1 LLGCVVANFVLTQS
15 RRIMLTCGRFFGLA
29 AVLAAVAVFFLGL
42 ADRPPFVAT
51 TSPDVVA
58 IVALSDDKDVGGN
71 IMRLLQGTIKGIRA
85 TSNDGSTT
93 TTTNHSHKRA
103 LMGAASRYG
112 SPMGAEYLSVGLFLD
127 DPKTVA
133 NPRWAIGYAVDVPYD
148 QAQAMAAEIGAVDG
162 TNVVRAVRISL
173 ASTLSARIPWRN
185 IFTPMIGPRL
195 HWPRGV
201 ELFRSEG
208 HAATCGRHQE
218 GGCTIALEAYV
229 TGPKGSKEWID
240 YTIVMG
246 DTTQTYDDLYP
257 EPATEQE
264 AQPPVPPEVPDAEP
278 ESEREAQE
286 TVGDTDT
293 AEPEVE
299 TPEDLQETGEAA
311 DAAPEVEPQQ
321 EEEPEGTGEVHAE
334 LHHEQVPPIEP
345 EVAAEA
351 AIHVETHS
359 EPEIVAEDPEPEV
372 PPHEESHTPEHGE
385 EAVEDP
391 PGSDSAAHHHESD
404 GDALGDAPFEGEE
417 DSEHDAEE
425 SEEEFVEEEEQEEG
439 EDGVGDEANAN
450 EEDGQEDEEVAGED
464 EEEYLD
470 EEGAGEEYS
479 DNDEEDEVEHFEDE
493 EGHDEF

>member
-1 LLGCVVANFVLTQS
+1 
-15 RRIMLTCGRFFGLA
+15 MLTCGRFFGLA
-29 AVLAAVAVFFLGL
+29 AVLAAVSVFFLGL

-51 TSPDVVA
+51 TSPDVVT

-85 TSNDGSTT
+85 ASNDGSSSSTN
-93 TTTNHSHKRA
+93 NHSHKRA

-127 DPKTVA
+127 DPKTVT

-148 QAQAMAAEIGAVDG
+148 QAQAIATEIGAVDG

-195 HWPRGV
+195 HWPRGM

-218 GGCTIALEAYV
+218 GGCAIALEAYV

-257 EPATEQE
+257 EPAAEIEHQE
-264 AQPPVPPEVPDAEP
+264 KVQPPVPPEAPDAEP
-278 ESEREAQE
+278 EPEREAQQ
-286 TVGDTDT
+286 TVGDTGA
-293 AEPEVE
+293 AEPDVE
-299 TPEDLQETGEAA
+299 TPREVQETGEAA
-311 DAAPEVEPQQ
+311 DAAPEIEPQQ
-321 EEEPEGTGEVHAE
+321 EEVAHSEPGGTGEVHAE
-334 LHHEQVPPIEP
+334 HHEQVPPIEP

-351 AIHVETHS
+351 HVEQEATDEIHVETHS
-359 EPEIVAEDPEPEV
+359 EPDVVAEDPEPEV
-372 PPHEESHTPEHGE
+372 PPHEESHTPQEQD

-391 PGSDSAAHHHESD
+391 PDYED
-404 GDALGDAPFEGEE
+404 VVGDTPFEGEE
-417 DSEHDAEE
+417 DGEHDAGE
-425 SEEEFVEEEEQEEG
+425 SEEELVEETEEG
-439 EDGVGDEANAN
+439 EEEDEANAN
-450 EEDGQEDEEVAGED
+450 EEDGQEGEEVAGED

-470 EEGAGEEYS
+470 EEDAGGEYS

-493 EGHDEF
+493 EGRDEL